1 MPPRWCAHALAPIH
15 KEAKS
20 ATIGHS
26 RKAAEALTAHAAR
39 AEYDRSGGVGISVA
53 GSLNPGSFSSAP
65 RMPTLGEDDLRSS
78 TRSGS
83 FPGPPRLNA
92 GRPGLEQALSIV
104 WFPLKPRPRV
114 SWFWQRLVFAR

>member
-78 TRSGS
+78 TRSAS
-83 FPGPPRLNA
+83 FPGPPRFTA
-92 GRPGLEQALSIV
+92 GRPDSFKLHHRHHDS
-104 WFPLKPRPRV
+104 PR
-114 SWFWQRLVFAR
+114 